1 MKNLQT
7 TILSMKRFRISA
19 LLFGVLLLTGC
30 RDKQTGEQSTEAV
43 AFGTIERLDPSL
55 NAIIDEAATV
65 EVIAEGHTWTEGP
78 LWVPQHNMLLFSDI
92 PPNKVF
98 KWTEANGVEEYLT
111 PSGYTGEKTSTSPE
125 PGSNGLILNNANQL
139 VLCQHGDRQVAVMDA
154 PLDQP
159 APIFVP
165 IVSEY
170 EGKRLNSPN
179 DAIFDSDGNLWF
191 TDPPYGL
198 PGNVD
203 DSTKEI
209 PFQGVYKVSPDGK
222 VTLLT
227 DSLTRPNGIALSP
240 DEKVL
245 VVANSDSEK
254 AIWYAFDV
262 TGENSLSN
270 ARIFHNATE
279 AGKQERGLPDGL
291 KFDAQGNL
299 FATGPG
305 GVWIFNPAGTL
316 IGKIKVND
324 PTSNCAFSGD
334 GKVLYITNDDRVL
347 RVKLRS

>member
-1 MKNLQT
+1 MKKF
-7 TILSMKRFRISA
+7 MVPA
-19 LLFGVLLLTGC
+19 LLIGVLLFTGC
-30 RDKQTGEQSTEAV
+30 KNNQKTGEQTAEAV
-43 AFGTIERLDPSL
+43 SFGTVERLDPSL
-55 NAIIDEAATV
+55 DAIIDEGAV
-65 EVIAEGHTWTEGP
+65 IEVIAEGHTWTEGP
-78 LWVPQHNMLLFSDI
+78 LWVPQHDMLLFSDI

-98 KWTEANGVEEYLT
+98 KWTEANGVEEYLA
-111 PSGYTGEKTSTSPE
+111 PAGYTGEAPSTSKE
-125 PGSNGLILNNANQL
+125 PGSNGLLLNDTNQL
-139 VLCQHGDRQVAVMDA
+139 VLCQHGDRRVALMDA

-159 APIFVP
+159 AAAFVP

-170 EGKRLNSPN
+170 DGKKLNSPN
-179 DAIFDSDGNLWF
+179 DAIFDSNGNLWF

-203 DSTKEI
+203 DPTKEI
-209 PFQGVYKVSPDGK
+209 PFQGVYHVSKDGK

-227 DSLTRPNGIALSP
+227 DSVTRPNGIALTP

-245 VVANSDSEK
+245 VVANSDPEK

-262 TGENSLSN
+262 TSKNSLSN
-270 ARIFHNATE
+270 PRIFHDATE
-279 AGKQERGLPDGL
+279 AAKHERGLPDGL
-291 KFDAQGNL
+291 KFDPQGNM

-324 PTSNCAFSGD
+324 PASNCAFSHD

-347 RVKLRS
+347 RVKLRG

>member
-1 MKNLQT
+1 MK
-7 TILSMKRFRISA
+7 KFRLPA
-19 LLFGVLLLTGC
+19 LLIGVLLFSGC
-30 RDKQTGEQSTEAV
+30 KNNQTENQNTEAV
-43 AFGTIERLDPSL
+43 SFGSIERLDPSL
-55 NAIIDEAATV
+55 NAIIDEAATI

-92 PPNKVF
+92 PPNKIF

-111 PSGYTGEKTSTSPE
+111 PSGYTDAATSTSKE
-125 PGSNGLILNNANQL
+125 PGSNGLLLNNANQL

-159 APIFVP
+159 AASFVP

-170 EGKRLNSPN
+170 EGKKLNSPN
-179 DAIFDSDGNLWF
+179 DAIFDSNGNLWF

-198 PGNVD
+198 PGNAD
-203 DSTKEI
+203 DPTKEI
-209 PFQGVYKVSPDGK
+209 PFQGVYLVTQDGK

-227 DSLTRPNGIALSP
+227 DSLTRPNGIALTP
-240 DEKVL
+240 DEKTL

-262 TGENSLSN
+262 TPENSLSN
-270 ARIFHNATE
+270 PRIFHDATE
-279 AGKQERGLPDGL
+279 AGKSERGLPDGL
-291 KFDAQGNL
+291 KFDRQGNL

-324 PTSNCAFSGD
+324 PASNCAFSDD
-334 GKVLYITNDDRVL
+334 GKVLFITNDDRVL